1 MMAPISRV
9 FTLEVDGR
17 PILTFEAGR
26 IREAQA
32 LCKEPW
38 LHTDLRVLTSN
49 GVPLMNANAKL
60 SVRLANVEEAN
71 IFGEAA
77 AATRQTD
84 DMVLAYLVELDS

>member
-1 MMAPISRV
+1 MMAACSRV

-26 IREAQA
+26 AREAQA

-60 SVRLANVEEAN
+60 SVRPASVEETN

-77 AATRQTD
+77 AATPQTN